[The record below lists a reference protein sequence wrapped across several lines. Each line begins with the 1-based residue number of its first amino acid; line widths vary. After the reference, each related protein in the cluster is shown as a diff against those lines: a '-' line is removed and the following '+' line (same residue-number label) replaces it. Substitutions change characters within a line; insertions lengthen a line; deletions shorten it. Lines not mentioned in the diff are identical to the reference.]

1 MKIAIASGKGGTGK
15 TTMSVNLALSMD
27 NVQLLDC
34 DVEEP
39 DCNIFLKLPLENL
52 EDVFLP
58 VPEIDIEK
66 CVFCGKCSGF
76 CRYNALAIFPGDAL
90 VFADLCHGCSGCFL
104 VCPEH
109 ALKERRKKVGV
120 IEYSSSSDI
129 NFMRGVLNIGEKM
142 STPVIKALKKK
153 IDKSKLIILDSPPG
167 TACPVIETVS
177 DCDFCILVTEPT
189 PFGLHDVELAVALTR
204 ILEVPCGVI
213 INKAGIGDDAVHV
226 FLEEEGIPLL
236 MEVPYSKRVAYLCS
250 QGIPIV
256 EEMPS
261 WKEKFQKIV
270 YDIEEII

>member
-1 MKIAIASGKGGTGK
+1 MKIAVASGKGGTGK
-15 TTMSVNLALSMD
+15 TTISVNLALSLD

-39 DCNIFLKLPLENL
+39 DCNIFLKLPLENM

-58 VPEIDIEK
+58 VPEIDREK
-66 CVFCGKCSGF
+66 CVFCGKCSEF

-90 VFADLCHGCSGCFL
+90 VFADLCHGCGGCFL
-104 VCPEH
+104 VCPED

-120 IEYSSSSDI
+120 IEYSSSDI
-129 NFMRGVLNIGEKM
+129 NFMRGVLNTGEPM
-142 STPVIKALKKK
+142 ATPVIKALKKK

-213 INKAGIGDDAVHV
+213 INKAGIGDDAVHE
-226 FLEEEGIPLL
+226 FLNKEGIPLL
-236 MEVPYSKRVAYLCS
+236 MEVPYSKKVAHLCS
-250 QGIPIV
+250 QGIPFV
-256 EEMPS
+256 EKMPS
-261 WKEKFQKIV
+261 WKEKFQQIIC
-270 YDIEEII
+270 DIEEII